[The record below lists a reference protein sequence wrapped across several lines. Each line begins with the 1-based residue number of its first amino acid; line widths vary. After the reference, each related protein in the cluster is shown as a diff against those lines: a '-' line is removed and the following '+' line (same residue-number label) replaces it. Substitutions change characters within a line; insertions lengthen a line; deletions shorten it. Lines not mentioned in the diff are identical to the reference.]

1 MPRRT
6 LTEINAGSMA
16 DIAFLLLV
24 FFLMVTTIST
34 EKGILRQL
42 PPPLPDDPD
51 IPDVRQRNVF
61 EVLVNANN
69 NLLVEGEY
77 MKVKNLKDAAI
88 EFLIAD
94 GVFTDLVENENL
106 PLREWVRKADV
117 QAQIDQLE
125 QLLAAAPDE
134 DKKKPI
140 RKAITDWGK
149 KMGAIEFFGEFKQ
162 LPGSALIS
170 MQNDNNTNYDTYIQ
184 VQNELESAVNQLR
197 DDICIDNFGIT
208 YGELSKNYDRV
219 KNDEKASAV
228 FKKQLYAVQAVYP
241 QRISEAEPK
250 NLGQY

>member
-6 LTEINAGSMA
+6 LPEINAGSMA

-24 FFLMVTTIST
+24 FFLMVTTIDT

-42 PPPLPDDPD
+42 PPPLPPDPD
-51 IPDVRQRNVF
+51 VPEVRQRNVF

-69 NLLVEGEY
+69 DLLVEGEY
-77 MKVKNLKDAAI
+77 MKVGKLKDAAV

-94 GVFTDLVENENL
+94 GVFSDMPEDENL

-117 QAQIDQLE
+117 QTAIDGLE
-125 QLLAAAPDE
+125 QLRAATNDE
-134 DKKKPI
+134 DKQKSFD
-140 RKAITDWGK
+140 KAIDGWGK
-149 KMGAIEFFGEFKQ
+149 KMAAIEFFGEYKE

-184 VQNELESAVNQLR
+184 IQNELESAVNQLR
-197 DDICIDNFGIT
+197 DELCLSNFGVT
-208 YGELSKNYDRV
+208 YTELTKAYDRL
-219 KNDEKASAV
+219 KGDENASAI
-228 FKKQLYAVQAVYP
+228 FKKQLYAVRSVYP

-250 NLGQY
+250 NLGKY